1 MPGHRPGAGVAL
13 LLALCLVEF
22 MPAQNAPAKKVLSK
36 FRDQFE
42 AKVKTEWDAFKNKD
56 KKAYSGL
63 LADDFVGVETDSRGT
78 RNKIQAVNE
87 LDVQN
92 VKNYSLFALDALPL
106 GENAAFVT
114 YESTIEFPV
123 RAQVRYMR
131 VYVSELW
138 VRSGGEWKLR
148 HSQETAVK

>member
-1 MPGHRPGAGVAL
+1 MPGHRTSAGVML
-13 LLALCLVEF
+13 LLALCGLAIQ
-22 MPAQNAPAKKVLSK
+22 MPAQSPPSK
-36 FRDQFE
+36 TPSKLNNLFE

-56 KKAYSGL
+56 KKAYGGL
-63 LADDFVGVETDSRGT
+63 LADDFIGVESDSRGT

-92 VKNYSLFALDALPL
+92 VKNYTLFALDAIPL
-106 GENAAFVT
+106 GDNAAFVT
-114 YESTIEFPV
+114 YESTMEFPV
-123 RAQVRYMR
+123 KAQVRYLR